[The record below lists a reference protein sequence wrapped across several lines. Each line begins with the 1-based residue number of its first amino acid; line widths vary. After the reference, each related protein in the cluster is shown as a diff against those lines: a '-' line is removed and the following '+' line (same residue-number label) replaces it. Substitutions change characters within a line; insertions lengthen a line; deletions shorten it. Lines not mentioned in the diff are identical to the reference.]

1 MKNQDIRWLQRL
13 DNYNKALNSLFQD
26 VELATARKLSEIERR
41 GLIQAFEYTYELSWN
56 TIKDF
61 YESIGETEIQ
71 GSKDAFRMAFNR
83 GLVSNKDL
91 IETVKSRQL
100 TSHTYNEETANK
112 ILSDVVNKYYA
123 AFKELADSLQKQKE
137 KRDL

>member
-26 VELATARKLSEIERR
+26 VELARERKLSEIERR

-61 YESIGETEIQ
+61 YESIGETGIQ

-100 TSHTYNEETANK
+100 TIHTYNEETANK
-112 ILSDVVNKYYA
+112 ILSDVVNKYYD